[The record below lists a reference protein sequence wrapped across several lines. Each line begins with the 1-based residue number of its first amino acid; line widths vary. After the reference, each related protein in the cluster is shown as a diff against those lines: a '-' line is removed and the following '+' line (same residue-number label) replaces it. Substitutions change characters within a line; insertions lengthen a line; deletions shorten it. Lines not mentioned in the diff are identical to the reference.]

1 MLVFHLA
8 TDDRG
13 RAHLWAED
21 STLPPQH
28 QPTPGR
34 PPNVPDPRDH
44 PFAASIGTLR
54 DACDNLTQTID
65 PASFEATRLTLLVPS
80 GRFGPEPSP
89 DLVRDEGMDAP
100 VDCISPWTVPALSV
114 DAGVLS
120 EVLDALLD
128 SDPGIVAGETIDY
141 WQTVASLAE
150 EFVRGGRVVPQLD
163 LREDCGVA
171 LWRALPSTSDDFS
184 RLRTLRESMPPL
196 ARARVTDDVADR
208 AEEASSWGDADVQ
221 SAREVLVETLD
232 ICVDAAVCRRLSDVG
247 PDNPDPD
254 DVNEQWLAALANPD
268 GRIEADSD
276 DLKGLLDQLEE
287 WTHSLETTGEQGVR
301 LCFRLW
307 APDPDLDSDTD
318 ADVDPDPD
326 SDPDFDSDAELAPES
341 SEDGTESQ
349 THSDDIAAVSPKGWE
364 LELLLQAADDPS
376 LLVEASTVWESADAT
391 REVLERH
398 LDRPQERLLEEL
410 GRAASLYP
418 RLESALDEATPT
430 RLELTAAEA
439 DELLR
444 EYADLLQQA
453 GFGVVLP
460 AWWNDPD
467 RRLGARLTAESD
479 DTSSVESSVG
489 GIGVDQLCEFS
500 WEVVLGGE
508 PLSKAEL
515 EELAA
520 LKRPLVRVRG
530 DWVSLQ
536 EGDVERALDLYEQ
549 SDQETMTVGEVVQT
563 ATGLAETDPGLPV
576 VDHEF
581 EGTLDT
587 LFETDLDTW
596 IEDAET
602 PADFDGE
609 LRPYQKRGL
618 GWITYLEN
626 NGFGGILA
634 DDMGLGKTIQVLAR
648 LVAER
653 AAATESGPTLVV
665 CPLSVVGNWKHE
677 TNDFAPQLEVY
688 VHHGI
693 DRYAGDALTDA
704 IDAHDVT
711 VTTYGVVR
719 NDIDHL
725 QDITF
730 HRVVLDEAQRIK
742 NTGAKRTQAIRAL
755 SARHRLALT
764 GTPVE
769 NRLGELWSIME
780 FCNPGLLGSESAFR
794 ETFARPIERYGD
806 EQKTEQLR
814 RMIRPFVLRRS
825 KTDERV
831 IEDLPEKIEIKE
843 YCSLTEEQATL
854 YRAATDELLGEVE
867 QASDMERR
875 GKVLQLIN
883 ALKTIC
889 NHPRQYHEDDSQ
901 IAGRSGKLIRLDD
914 LATDII
920 EADERALIFT
930 QYTSMAELIRQ
941 YLQQELG
948 RRVLYLHGGTP
959 QEQRDDLVEQ
969 FQAPDGPPF
978 FLLSLRA
985 GGTGLTLTAAN
996 HVIHYDR
1003 WWNPAVEDQAT
1014 DRTYRIGQTEDVQV
1028 HKLLCEGTVEEAIDQ
1043 TIEQKRDLADSVLAE
1058 GEEWLTE
1065 LSTEELREMVTLSE
1079 ETLA

>member
-1 MLVFHLA
+1 MFVFHLA

-21 STLPPQH
+21 STLPAQR
-28 QPTPGR
+28 QPNPGR

-44 PFAASIGTLR
+44 PFAASTETLR
-54 DACDNLTQTID
+54 DACGELTTTVD
-65 PASFEATRLTLLVPS
+65 PAAFEATSLTLLFPS

-89 DLVRDEGMDAP
+89 SLVRDEEMDAP
-100 VDCISPWTVPALSV
+100 VDRVSPWTVPALTV
-114 DAGVLS
+114 DAGVLGD
-120 EVLDALLD
+120 VLDALLD
-128 SDPGIVAGETIDY
+128 SHPGIVPGETIEY
-141 WQTVASLAE
+141 WQTVASMAE

-171 LWRALPSTSDDFS
+171 VWRALPSMSEDFS
-184 RLRTLRESMPPL
+184 RLRALRESMPPL
-196 ARARVTDDVADR
+196 ARARATADVADR
-208 AEEASSWGDADVQ
+208 AEDAKSWGEADVK
-221 SAREVLVETLD
+221 SAREVLVRTLD
-232 ICVDAAVCRRLSDVG
+232 TWVDAGVRQRLTDVG
-247 PDNPDPD
+247 PDDPDPGD
-254 DVNEQWLAALANPD
+254 AHEQWLAALARPD
-268 GRIEADSD
+268 GTIEADPGE
-276 DLKGLLDQLEE
+276 LEALQTQLDE
-287 WTHSLETTGEQGVR
+287 WTHSLETTGGQGVR
-301 LCFRLW
+301 LCLRLW
-307 APDPDLDSDTD
+307 AP
-318 ADVDPDPD
+318 
-326 SDPDFDSDAELAPES
+326 EPEPGDNS
-341 SEDGTESQ
+341 RVSQ
-349 THSDDIAAVSPKGWE
+349 SVSDDIEAVSPGGWE

-376 LLVEASTVWESADAT
+376 LLVEASTVWDSVDAT
-391 REVLERH
+391 RKVLERH

-430 RLELTAAEA
+430 TLELTAAEA
-439 DELLR
+439 DEFLR
-444 EYADLLQQA
+444 EYAELLQQA

-460 AWWNDPD
+460 AWWNEPD
-467 RRLGARLTAESD
+467 RRLGARLAAESD
-479 DTSSVESSVG
+479 DASSVDSSVG

-500 WEVVLGGE
+500 WEVVLGGD
-508 PLSKAEL
+508 PLPEAEL

-530 DWVSLQ
+530 QWVSLQ
-536 EGDVERALDLYEQ
+536 DGDVERALDLYEQ
-549 SDQETMTVGEVVQT
+549 RNSEEMTVADAIQT
-563 ATGLAETDPGLPV
+563 ATGLADDDPELPV
-576 VDHEF
+576 VDYEF
-581 EGTLDT
+581 EGALET
-587 LFETDLDTW
+587 LFETDLETW

-602 PADFDGE
+602 PADFDGQ

-618 GWITYLEN
+618 GWITYLEDH
-626 NGFGGILA
+626 GFGGILA

-653 AAATESGPTLVV
+653 TDATAPGPTLVV

-677 TNDFAPQLEVY
+677 THDFAPQLDVY
-688 VHHGI
+688 VHHGT
-693 DRYAGDALTDA
+693 DRHSGDALTDA
-704 IDAHDVT
+704 IDAHDVI

-725 QDITF
+725 QDSKF
-730 HRVVLDEAQRIK
+730 HRVALDEAQKIK

-780 FCNPGLLGSESAFR
+780 FCNPGLLGSETAFR
-794 ETFARPIERYGD
+794 DTFARPIERYGD
-806 EQKTEQLR
+806 EHKTEQLR
-814 RMIRPFVLRRS
+814 RLIRPFILRRS

-831 IEDLPEKIEIKE
+831 IDDLPDKIEIKD
-843 YCSLTEEQATL
+843 YCTLTEEQATL
-854 YRAATDELLGEVE
+854 YGAATDELLGEVE

-883 ALKTIC
+883 ALKAIC
-889 NHPRQYHEDDSQ
+889 NHPRQYHDDGSQ
-901 IAGRSGKLIRLDD
+901 IAGRSGKLARLDN
-914 LATDII
+914 LATEILDS
-920 EADERALIFT
+920 DERALIFT

-948 RRVLYLHGGTP
+948 QRVLYLHGGTP
-959 QEQRDDLVEQ
+959 QQRRDELVEQ
-969 FQAPDGPPF
+969 FQSPDGPPF

-1028 HKLLCEGTVEEAIDQ
+1028 HKLICEGTVEEAIDQ

-1065 LSTEELREMVTLSE
+1065 LSNDELREMVTLSE